1 VPTLRRKENGHQAKS
16 RLIGRLF
23 VWAHCRAANGHEVL
37 RLVHCEPYQ
46 CQAHSKHMRFQG
58 KITSWKDDQGF
69 GFITPN
75 GGSDPVFVH
84 IKAFSNT
91 RRRPVGNEIVT
102 YELRA
107 DGKRGPRAANVAF
120 VGKRGEDPKSSGAG
134 WGSMAFA
141 GLFLVVVLGAVLAGD
156 LPPAV
161 LALYAGA
168 SVLAYF
174 AYARDKSAARENRW
188 RTEENTLHV
197 LALAGGWPGALL
209 AQRVLRHK
217 SKKKSFQLMFW
228 ITVVTNCG
236 GLLICLSPTAS
247 HAVLSILIN

>member
-1 VPTLRRKENGHQAKS
+1 
-16 RLIGRLF
+16 
-23 VWAHCRAANGHEVL
+23 
-37 RLVHCEPYQ
+37 
-46 CQAHSKHMRFQG
+46 MRFQG

-75 GGSDPVFVH
+75 GGGDRVFLH
-84 IKAFSNT
+84 ISAFSNT
-91 RRRPVGNEIVT
+91 RRRPVGDEIVT
-102 YELRA
+102 YELGA
-107 DGKRGPRAANVAF
+107 DRQRGPRALNVVF
-120 VGKRGEDPKSSGAG
+120 VGKRAQGSRSSGAG
-134 WGSMAFA
+134 SGSMVFA
-141 GLFLVVVLGAVLAGD
+141 GLFLIVVAGAVLAGR
-156 LPPAV
+156 LPSLV

-168 SVLAYF
+168 SAVAYF

-209 AQRVLRHK
+209 AQRILRHK

-228 ITVVTNCG
+228 TTVVVNCAA
-236 GLLICLSPTAS
+236 LLICLFPKAS